1 MRKFAVLAV
10 SAAVF
15 ALSACNAPAEDA
27 TVTEEVATEEVV
39 PAEDAMAPEAMTTEE
54 VAPATDE
61 AAAPADATAAPAEE
75 EAAVTE

>member
-27 TVTEEVATEEVV
+27 TVTEEVATEEVA
-39 PAEDAMAPEAMTTEE
+39 PAEDYLTRIHHSDRCQASCSL
-54 VAPATDE
+54 
-61 AAAPADATAAPAEE
+61 DARCWR
-75 EAAVTE
+75 V